1 MKVPFPSAL
10 RGLLVPNGPWRYV
23 VALLAAHRLAL
34 RRRGRR
40 SSSLVSAKQ
49 RAAAVAELKALVP
62 PPRAR
67 LLAGERLDSDS
78 YERFLSV
85 VKWDP
90 QRAAPLLEA
99 DIRWRK
105 RFKPRGC
112 RPQDMPR
119 ICAQSGWQVLMRPTI
134 GFRPS
139 PSLSRALGRSGG
151 ADGSSPSHSLP
162 APPPPAEAEAGTPV
176 LDVPMPTGGEGS
188 SSSAAQ
194 TPAERLHHIVHGV
207 PWYTACLMLGPWFRD
222 ASADAASQL
231 SENVRRR
238 RRRWLGRGITRARR
252 GMGEL
257 HPPHNKPPMM
267 QWRYTR
273 HGLPITLIEVKRW
286 FPERCGRHE
295 VEMHTAYMMEHYIRR
310 MPTTNGQRVE
320 RVCLLMDLSGFRATT
335 LPYVRECINVLR
347 LHYPGRLGAACFY
360 RVPPYFIP
368 IWNIIKPL
376 LDEEIMLKT
385 HFLPGSVRDVEAA
398 IRWCDARELP
408 VN

>member
-1 MKVPFPSAL
+1 MKILLAPL
-10 RGLLVPNGPWRYV
+10 RSLLVPKGAWRYV
-23 VALLAAHRLAL
+23 AVLLATHRLAM
-34 RRRGRR
+34 RRKGRR
-40 SSSLVSAKQ
+40 SSSSLLSDKQ
-49 RAAAVAELKALVP
+49 RAKAVAELKALVP
-62 PPRAR
+62 PPRPR
-67 LLAGERLDSDS
+67 LLAGERLDNEA

-85 VKWDP
+85 AGWDAE
-90 QRAAPLLEA
+90 RAAPLLEA
-99 DIRWRK
+99 DIIWRK
-105 RFKPRGC
+105 RVKPRGC
-112 RPQDMPR
+112 RPHDMPR
-119 ICAQSGWQVLMRPTI
+119 LCAQSGWQVLMRPI
-134 GFRPS
+134 GFFPSSSPERALSRPGADRPS
-139 PSLSRALGRSGG
+139 ASQ
-151 ADGSSPSHSLP
+151 SLP
-162 APPPPAEAEAGTPV
+162 APVPPAKAEATPV
-176 LDVPMPTGGEGS
+176 LDVPTGGEGS
-188 SSSAAQ
+188 LSSAAQ

-222 ASADAASQL
+222 ASTDAANQL
-231 SENVRRR
+231 SEKVRRR
-238 RRRWLGRGITRARR
+238 QRRWFSRGTRTRR

-295 VEMHTAYMMEHYIRR
+295 VMMHTAYMMEHYLRR
-310 MPTTNGQRVE
+310 MPAANANGQRVE
-320 RVCLLMDLSGFRATT
+320 RVCLMMDLSGFRATT

-360 RVPPYFIP
+360 GVPPYFIP

-398 IRWCDARELP
+398 IQWCDQRELP